1 MSVQHTFDGHGRWDG
16 RTLSEIV
23 PLVVDEVVAAVDPLE
38 VILFGSVARGDDG
51 PDSDIDLLVVFDH
64 VDPSEKRSLMAHVR
78 RSITTVAPIDVLVTD
93 ESEID
98 ARRDH
103 VGSILYWPLREGRS
117 VYRRP
122 LADVG

>member
-1 MSVQHTFDGHGRWDG
+1 MSVQHTFDGRGRWDG
-16 RTLSEIV
+16 LTLSEIV
-23 PLVVDEVVAAVDPLE
+23 PLVVDELVAAVDPLE

-64 VDPSEKRSLMAHVR
+64 VDPSEKRSLMAHAR

-93 ESEID
+93 QAEID

-117 VYRRP
+117 VYRREG
-122 LADVG
+122 AHAG